1 MNEFLEHQETT
12 NIVKNPWR
20 RFFARTFDLALYG
33 IFITGVELLIF
44 RMDTTGNLFAG
55 YIELFLACLIMLVM
69 EPLMLSTIGTTP
81 GKWIFGLVLRNPDGE
96 KVTFSKGF
104 RRTFGVFSEG
114 LGYSIPIY
122 NLVREYKSY
131 QICDQGEELSWDDGF
146 LYHIKDTSGLR
157 ILGFFAG
164 WGIIIV
170 ITSMLLF
177 QASLPTNRG
186 NITAAEYIE
195 NCNDFMKYNE
205 LDFGKKLM
213 LDGTWS
219 DNSDDF
225 VICID
230 AFMLPNHQ
238 VINNDSE
245 IQMVILEIE
254 EDSDE
259 FIFNINNHLAMAY
272 NAFVGAEKSLNYK
285 SLYPAYVIHYLN
297 NSFEEFEFEIAGI
310 KVSNQV
316 EIEGYQ
322 ISNNTLIP
330 KEDEEKYFHLTFVME
345 RTK

>member
-1 MNEFLEHQETT
+1 
-12 NIVKNPWR
+12 
-20 RFFARTFDLALYG
+20 
-33 IFITGVELLIF
+33 
-44 RMDTTGNLFAG
+44 
-55 YIELFLACLIMLVM
+55 
-69 EPLMLSTIGTTP
+69 
-81 GKWIFGLVLRNPDGE
+81 
-96 KVTFSKGF
+96 
-104 RRTFGVFSEG
+104 
-114 LGYSIPIY
+114 
-122 NLVREYKSY
+122 
-131 QICDQGEELSWDDGF
+131 
-146 LYHIKDTSGLR
+146 
-157 ILGFFAG
+157 
-164 WGIIIV
+164 
-170 ITSMLLF
+170 
-177 QASLPTNRG
+177 
-186 NITAAEYIE
+186 
-195 NCNDFMKYNE
+195 
-205 LDFGKKLM
+205 M